1 MSPQHMHTPDL
12 RPQTYTR
19 VVCVILFF
27 CFFFVFLLACCCCCC
42 SMFTLSRPIEGWWT
56 KSYIRALKESF
67 LPKSASEQTFCSYL
81 HTITNASCTHKH
93 KSLGQRHSCTYILHT
108 KSHTHIYICFTQCV
122 DDAKRR
128 ACKAPNI
135 LMYTC
140 TIRTCSIYGLCV
152 RARHEALP
160 RDDVILISKL
170 KVKKAKA
177 LGMNIIAT
185 DSRKK
190 KNNAW
195 LLRVSSIRTTYF
207 SRTSNESICRS
218 IIIHSE
224 WMLYEKNH
232 RSTFW
237 THSNQRLSIMTVLM

>member
-1 MSPQHMHTPDL
+1 MNQII
-12 RPQTYTR
+12 YTR
-19 VVCVILFF
+19 IEGELSPEIGIRTNIL
-27 CFFFVFLLACCCCCC
+27 FLLAYNYKCL
-42 SMFTLSRPIEGWWT
+42 M
-56 KSYIRALKESF
+56 
-67 LPKSASEQTFCSYL
+67 
-81 HTITNASCTHKH
+81 HTQAQVVWSKAFMHI
-93 KSLGQRHSCTYILHT
+93 YILHT

-185 DSRKK
+185 DSRK
-190 KNNAW
+190 NC
-195 LLRVSSIRTTYF
+195 LTT
-207 SRTSNESICRS
+207 ESI
-218 IIIHSE
+218 I
-224 WMLYEKNH
+224 N
-232 RSTFW
+232 
-237 THSNQRLSIMTVLM
+237 SNDIF

>member
-1 MSPQHMHTPDL
+1 MPHAHTS
-12 RPQTYTR
+12 T
-19 VVCVILFF
+19 
-27 CFFFVFLLACCCCCC
+27 
-42 SMFTLSRPIEGWWT
+42 SRLVKDIHAHI
-56 KSYIRALKESF
+56 YIAHK
-67 LPKSASEQTFCSYL
+67 
-81 HTITNASCTHKH
+81 IT
-93 KSLGQRHSCTYILHT
+93 
-108 KSHTHIYICFTQCV
+108 HTHIYICFTQCV

-185 DSRKK
+185 DSRK
-190 KNNAW
+190 NC
-195 LLRVSSIRTTYF
+195 LTT
-207 SRTSNESICRS
+207 ESI
-218 IIIHSE
+218 INLNDI
-224 WMLYEKNH
+224 
-232 RSTFW
+232 F
-237 THSNQRLSIMTVLM
+237 